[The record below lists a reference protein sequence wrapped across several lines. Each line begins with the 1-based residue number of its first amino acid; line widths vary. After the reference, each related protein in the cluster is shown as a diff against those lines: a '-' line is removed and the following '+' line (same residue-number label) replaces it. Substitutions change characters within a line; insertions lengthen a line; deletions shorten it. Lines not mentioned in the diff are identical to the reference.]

1 MFRPAAVLGIIILTL
16 LPAAAANPVEPEPSQ
31 EQTAEPSDESLWKQI
46 QSLYEAAKK
55 AGDIDAGSV
64 TEWLKSDYESIGDW
78 EYRVIQVDSKDSSV
92 LQTCLNTEGQD
103 RWEVFWVREGAGDFT
118 FFLKRPVRSYLR
130 SIPLSD
136 LLKLIPG
143 GGGGD

>member
-1 MFRPAAVLGIIILTL
+1 MFRIATVLGIIIMTL
-16 LPAAAANPVEPEPSQ
+16 LPAAAANPVESEPSQ
-31 EQTAEPSDESLWKQI
+31 EQTAEPSDGSLWKQI

-64 TEWLKSDYESIGDW
+64 GEWLKSDYESVGDW

-103 RWEVFWVREGAGDFT
+103 RWEVFWIREGSGDFT
-118 FFLKRPVRSYLR
+118 FFLKRPVRSYMR

-143 GGGGD
+143 GGGD

>member
-1 MFRPAAVLGIIILTL
+1 MFRPVAMLGIITLTL
-16 LPAAAANPVEPEPSQ
+16 FPAPAADPVEPEPS
-31 EQTAEPSDESLWKQI
+31 DNSLWEQV

-55 AGDIDAGSV
+55 AGDIDTGNI
-64 TEWLKSDYESIGDW
+64 TEWLKSDYEGIGDW
-78 EYRVIQVDSKDSSV
+78 EYRVIRVDSKDSSA
-92 LQTCLNTEGQD
+92 LETYLNTEGRD
-103 RWEVFWVREGAGDFT
+103 RWEVFWVREGSGDFT